1 MQIITPNF
9 SYTTFMYV
17 FHYLIDFIIIII
29 IIVNEH
35 TSIDAEETYTE

>member
-17 FHYLIDFIIIII
+17 FHYLINFIIII
-29 IIVNEH
+29 NEH
-35 TSIDAEETYTE
+35 TSIGAEETYTE